1 MKNHARILLATALF
15 GLGLAAQAEIRPEV
29 SVTVPFNF
37 VANGKTLPAGTYK
50 VGRLSGDRLGAQLI
64 RNLDKNVAVFL
75 NPVEAETT
83 YTKTPVVSFKQ
94 VGNQFFLS
102 SIQTRINVFNFY
114 VSRSAKPEAA
124 ARSISN
130 VSISAVPTS
139 N

>member
-1 MKNHARILLATALF
+1 MKNHIRVLLATAFL

-50 VGRLSGDRLGAQLI
+50 VGRVSGDLLSLQLF
-64 RNLDKNVAVFL
+64 RNRDNSVAVFV

-83 YTKTPVVSFKQ
+83 NVDMPVVRFQ
-94 VGNQFFLS
+94 QLGNQFFLS
-102 SIQTRINVFNFY
+102 SIQTEDDVFNFH
-114 VSRSAKPEAA
+114 VSRSANQEAA
-124 ARSISN
+124 ARSINN
-130 VSISAVPTS
+130 VPISGVPTG